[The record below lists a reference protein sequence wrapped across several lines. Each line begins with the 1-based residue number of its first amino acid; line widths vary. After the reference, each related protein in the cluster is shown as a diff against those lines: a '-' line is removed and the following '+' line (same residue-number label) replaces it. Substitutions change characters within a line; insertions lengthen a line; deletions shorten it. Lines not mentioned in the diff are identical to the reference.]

1 MILWKRYLRYF
12 LFIKVL
18 STGWTDCHFAV
29 FPWQKIIAV
38 TNPTFREFR
47 AQARQRVFL
56 VLGESKMH
64 CFCSQ
69 DHCEIDQCTVCIHL
83 SQDHSMQSSE
93 STLRE
98 WRGPD
103 NEGLVP
109 VLDGWHEDVVET
121 VEAVEAVEVRVAVE
135 LINDLKAAVEV
146 DSSEGRRVLYPDKS
160 LQFDSMPLEIA
171 VSIWDDPSIQ
181 HTCKEFVG
189 TQLFTSSGFGNFGT
203 EAQQNFGA
211 KVSNSTWWRGLL
223 VFLVVCIIVPLE
235 LT

>member
-1 MILWKRYLRYF
+1 
-12 LFIKVL
+12 
-18 STGWTDCHFAV
+18 
-29 FPWQKIIAV
+29 
-38 TNPTFREFR
+38 
-47 AQARQRVFL
+47 
-56 VLGESKMH
+56 
-64 CFCSQ
+64 
-69 DHCEIDQCTVCIHL
+69 
-83 SQDHSMQSSE
+83 MQSSE

-171 VSIWDDPSIQ
+171 VSI
-181 HTCKEFVG
+181 
-189 TQLFTSSGFGNFGT
+189 
-203 EAQQNFGA
+203 
-211 KVSNSTWWRGLL
+211 
-223 VFLVVCIIVPLE
+223 
-235 LT
+235 

>member
-1 MILWKRYLRYF
+1 
-12 LFIKVL
+12 
-18 STGWTDCHFAV
+18 
-29 FPWQKIIAV
+29 
-38 TNPTFREFR
+38 
-47 AQARQRVFL
+47 
-56 VLGESKMH
+56 MH

-98 WRGPD
+98 CRGPD

-146 DSSEGRRVLYPDKS
+146 NSSGRYVLYPDKS

-171 VSIWDDPSIQ
+171 VSI
-181 HTCKEFVG
+181 
-189 TQLFTSSGFGNFGT
+189 
-203 EAQQNFGA
+203 
-211 KVSNSTWWRGLL
+211 
-223 VFLVVCIIVPLE
+223 
-235 LT
+235 